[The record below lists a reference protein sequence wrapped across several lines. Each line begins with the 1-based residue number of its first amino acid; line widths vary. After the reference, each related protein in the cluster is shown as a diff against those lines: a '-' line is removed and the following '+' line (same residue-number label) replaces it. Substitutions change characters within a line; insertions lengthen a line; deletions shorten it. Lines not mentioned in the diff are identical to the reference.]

1 MLDQLLKLDTNLFL
15 WLNSHH
21 SPFWDNVM
29 WFISG
34 RIEWLP
40 LYLVLIAFII
50 YRFRWKSIPIL
61 IAAILTIALA
71 DQLAV
76 KAFKEVFERLR
87 PTHNPEI
94 QHLVHIVNDY
104 RGGSYGFVSNHAA
117 NSFSLAMFISLLF
130 KNHYVT
136 IGMLFWAFLVSYS
149 RIYLGVHYPGD
160 ILGGIALGIG
170 IGWFIIFIYRK
181 FTERFMNGSS
191 SSGISKVSE

>member
-15 WLNSHH
+15 WFNSHH
-21 SPFWDNVM
+21 SPFWDDVM
-29 WFISG
+29 WLISG

-40 LYLVLIAFII
+40 LYLVLITCII

-61 IAAILTIALA
+61 IAVILTIALA

-104 RGGSYGFVSNHAA
+104 RGGNYGFVSNHAA
-117 NSFSLAMFISLLF
+117 NSFSLAMF
-130 KNHYVT
+130 
-136 IGMLFWAFLVSYS
+136 FWAFLVSYS

-170 IGWFIIFIYRK
+170 IAWFIFFIYRK
-181 FTERFMNGSS
+181 FTERFMNGSLHS
-191 SSGISKVSE
+191 VTNKVSK

>member
-1 MLDQLLKLDTNLFL
+1 MSDQLLKLDTNLFL

-21 SPFWDNVM
+21 SPFWDDVM
-29 WFISG
+29 LFISG
-34 RIEWLP
+34 KIEWLP
-40 LYLVLIAFII
+40 LYLMLIAFII

-61 IAAILTIALA
+61 IAIILAVAMA

-76 KAFKEVFERLR
+76 KAFKEVFERFR

-130 KNHYVT
+130 KNRYVT
-136 IGMLFWAFLVSYS
+136 ISIFFWALLVSYS

-160 ILGGIALGIG
+160 ILGGAVLGIG
-170 IGWFIIFIYRK
+170 IGWLIFFTYRK
-181 FTERFMNGSS
+181 ISERIMNGPLY
-191 SSGISKVSE
+191 SGTNKVSK

>member
-15 WLNSHH
+15 WFNSHH
-21 SPFWDNVM
+21 SPFWDDVM
-29 WFISG
+29 WLISG

-40 LYLVLIAFII
+40 LYLVLITCII

-61 IAAILTIALA
+61 IAVILTIALA

-130 KNHYVT
+130 KNHYIT
-136 IGMLFWAFLVSYS
+136 IGMFFWAFLVSYS

-170 IGWFIIFIYRK
+170 IGWFIFFIYRK
-181 FTERFMNGSS
+181 FTERFMNGSLHS
-191 SSGISKVSE
+191 VTNKVSR